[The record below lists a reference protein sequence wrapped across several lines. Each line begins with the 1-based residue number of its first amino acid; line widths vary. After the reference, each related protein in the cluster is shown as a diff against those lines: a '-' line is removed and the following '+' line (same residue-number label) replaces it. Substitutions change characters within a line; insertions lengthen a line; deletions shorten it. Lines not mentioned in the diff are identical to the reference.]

1 MMDGDGQ
8 RAGDGVGYPR
18 KKSTSKT
25 YSWTKDSIDKGYV
38 HKLLKPFINK
48 HMNHK
53 MIKPTSH
60 PMDIINTIKHMQ

>member
-1 MMDGDGQ
+1 MPCQLCNVIREVIRLGDDGCGGQ

-48 HMNHK
+48 HMN
-53 MIKPTSH
+53 IK
-60 PMDIINTIKHMQ
+60 